1 VKALFADTAY
11 WIAVS
16 NPRDSLHARVRE
28 VSKALKPMRIV
39 TSEMVL
45 AEFLNDV
52 GQRGEFLRR
61 IAVRLIERS
70 RNEGN
75 AFVVPQTSEQFW
87 TAVAMYDRRP
97 DKAWSLTDCA
107 SFQIMERYNLT
118 AALTHDRHFEQAGF
132 KALLRDNS

>member
-1 VKALFADTAY
+1 MKAVFADTAY

-28 VSKALKPMRIV
+28 VSKALRPMHLV

-45 AEFLNDV
+45 AEFLNDFC
-52 GQRGEFLRR
+52 QRGEFLRR

-70 RNEGN
+70 RSDGS
-75 AFVVPQTSEQFW
+75 AFVVPQTSDQFW
-87 TAVAMYDRRP
+87 AAVSMYDGRP
-97 DKAWSLTDCA
+97 DKGWSLTDCA

-118 AALTHDRHFEQAGF
+118 EALTHDRHFEQAGF
-132 KALLRDNS
+132 KALLRDES